1 MINLRLWDYVHNCK
15 SVQNNR
21 YIYTYTSNHTDAN
34 SSLVIVSGR
43 PYTAFALPPS
53 CLASLK
59 LSCSLSNPLPPH
71 LSLSLTNFT
80 SSLYARP
87 PRLLHRTDN
96 PIPKII
102 STQPNSQHQGVPAR
116 ALLSSWMKVWS
127 VRCTACTVNCSHSH
141 GHTRWAVLASNAMSA
156 DYELG
161 RPTSY
166 TYP

>member
-1 MINLRLWDYVHNCK
+1 MSALDGCQHIWSLEPNLEVNRRYTALTFHIKFIMNKFEAVGLHNCK

-80 SSLYARP
+80 SSPYARP

-102 STQPNSQHQGVPAR
+102 STQPNS
-116 ALLSSWMKVWS
+116 
-127 VRCTACTVNCSHSH
+127 
-141 GHTRWAVLASNAMSA
+141 
-156 DYELG
+156 
-161 RPTSY
+161 
-166 TYP
+166 